1 MQTSSKRI
9 VAAALLSAMAGP
21 ALAQD
26 LLIKASRVV
35 VAPGTTLEN
44 SALLVRDGKIAY
56 VGKDIPAE
64 ARARA
69 RTVELGDLTVSAG
82 FVLAAT
88 TLDMDAD
95 LGEGALAFTPD
106 LRVAEAFDAWGKRLE
121 YLAPYGVT
129 SFGLTPS
136 PRNVAGGIGILAKP
150 GKDRGRVAETDAF
163 VGFSLVRAARSQE
176 RDPTSLMGARA
187 MLRDAFE
194 AARAGVEIGPD
205 LAVLRQVMSGARRA
219 VVYADAFAEL
229 NAALALG
236 AQFNFAPVIIGGDDA
251 AKVIDKLAERS
262 AGVVLGTMSPTDRVA
277 DLELPGKL
285 AAAGVPFCF
294 AGKPAQMR
302 VSAALAVRYGLA
314 REAAHAALTRT
325 PATMLG
331 RQAKIGSLRQGCSAD
346 FVVFDGDLL
355 DLSARHVAT
364 WIDGVRVHGES
375 HHQGPK
381 NNGPKNDGPKNRSAS
396 R

>member
-1 MQTSSKRI
+1 MQTSPTCT
-9 VAAALLSAMAGP
+9 VAAALLAALATP

-26 LLIKASRVV
+26 LLVKAGRVV

-69 RTVELGDLTVSAG
+69 RTVDLGDHTVSAG

-88 TLDMDAD
+88 TLDADAD

-121 YLAPYGVT
+121 HLAPHGVT

-150 GKDRGRVAETDAF
+150 GKDRGRVAEADAF

-187 MLRDAFE
+187 MLREAFD
-194 AARAGVEIGPD
+194 AARTGAEVGPD

-219 VVYADAFAEL
+219 VVYADTFAEL

-236 AQFNFAPVIIGGDDA
+236 AQFNFAPVIIGGSEA
-251 AKVIDKLAERS
+251 SKVVDKLAERS
-262 AGVVLGTMSPTDRVA
+262 AGVVLGTMSPTNRIA

-294 AGKPAQMR
+294 AGQPAQMR
-302 VSAALAVRYGLA
+302 VSAALAVRHGLP

-331 RQAKIGSLRQGCSAD
+331 RQAEVGSLRQGCSAD

-364 WIDGVRVHGES
+364 WVDGVHVHGQS
-375 HHQGPK
+375 HSHSSK
-381 NNGPKNDGPKNRSAS
+381 HSKAS